1 MTNAM
6 GLGGADVAE
15 LVSPQGIG
23 FTFPEPNNI
32 MHYVLTIRP
41 NDGLYKGADFRF
53 TVQLTGSYPYEPPKV
68 ACETLVY
75 HPNIDFEGHV
85 CLNILRQDWTPALN
99 LNAVNFGLMTLF
111 LEPNPDDPLNK
122 DAAKLMLDKPADFN
136 ANVRQSLRG
145 GHVAGKT
152 FPKLL

>member
-1 MTNAM
+1 V
-6 GLGGADVAE
+6 LADVAE
-15 LVSPQGIG
+15 LVSPTGIA

-32 MHYVLTIRP
+32 MHYILSIKP
-41 NDGLYKGADFRF
+41 NDGLYKGAEFKF
-53 TVQLTGSYPYEPPKV
+53 NVTLLHSYPYDPPKV
-68 ACETLVY
+68 TCETLVY

-122 DAAKLMLDKPADFN
+122 DAAKLMLDKN
-136 ANVRQSLRG
+136 AEFQQNVKQSLRG
-145 GHVAGKT
+145 GYVVGRQ
-152 FPKLL
+152 FPKLLNN